1 MDNIVIVNYKR
12 TPLGSFQGALKGF
25 TATDLGAHVIKG
37 CISGLDNVRV
47 DNVLMGCVLPAG
59 LGQAPARQAAINAGL
74 PFNVNAITLN
84 KVCGSGMQ
92 TVMLAHDMIIAGTS
106 SIAIAGGMESMSN
119 APYLL
124 NKARIGYRLG
134 HSRII
139 DHMMKDGLEDAY
151 SDGKLMGAFAED
163 TAELYNF
170 NREDQD
176 SYAIKS
182 VEKAKNNIDNL
193 KYEIQPIEI
202 SNKKETIL
210 MDCDETPL
218 SIDLSKIKKLKP
230 AFKKDGTVT
239 AASSSSIAD
248 GAGCLLLMKESMAAK
263 LNLTPVAKII
273 SFSSFSQDPK
283 LFTTAPIGAIK
294 DVLSKSD
301 WQISDVDL
309 FEINE
314 AFAVVAMSAMKELN
328 IPEEKVNIFG
338 GACALGHPLGAS
350 GVRIII
356 TLLNALRHTKQ
367 RRGLATLCVG
377 GGEGVAITIE
387 MIS

>member
-1 MDNIVIVNYKR
+1 
-12 TPLGSFQGALKGF
+12 
-25 TATDLGAHVIKG
+25 
-37 CISGLDNVRV
+37 
-47 DNVLMGCVLPAG
+47 
-59 LGQAPARQAAINAGL
+59 
-74 PFNVNAITLN
+74 
-84 KVCGSGMQ
+84 
-92 TVMLAHDMIIAGTS
+92 
-106 SIAIAGGMESMSN
+106 
-119 APYLL
+119 
-124 NKARIGYRLG
+124 
-134 HSRII
+134 
-139 DHMMKDGLEDAY
+139 
-151 SDGKLMGAFAED
+151 
-163 TAELYNF
+163 
-170 NREDQD
+170 
-176 SYAIKS
+176 
-182 VEKAKNNIDNL
+182 
-193 KYEIQPIEI
+193 
-202 SNKKETIL
+202 
-210 MDCDETPL
+210 
-218 SIDLSKIKKLKP
+218 
-230 AFKKDGTVT
+230 
-239 AASSSSIAD
+239 
-248 GAGCLLLMKESMAAK
+248 MKESMAAK